1 MSSAAVNK
9 SNVDEKSKQI
19 SAKIIE
25 TSEKFAYKHLSLVL
39 CGSYVI
45 TIVTAIILSCY
56 VHDVV
61 RRNNHQ
67 NQLDTEKI
75 VDKYLLKYKKFNQY
89 NQQQH
94 EPDIE
99 FFHPKIRPELEKKD
113 AAIMKKTGTGSAPGG
128 DSWVWLTS
136 YSRIPYEA
144 MTGYCKA
151 AKEYCPPGPP
161 GSPGIP
167 GMKGNRGDSG
177 LPGPSGMDGREGK
190 PGIRGPKGEVGFPGN
205 PGLDGRDGVPGEP
218 GLDGV
223 PGRAGADGIPGK
235 DGKDGVHGMDGKN
248 GKDGKDGS
256 SGPIG
261 PPGQMGSQGLRGI
274 SGPRG
279 RPGKAGKD
287 GNHGIPG
294 INLWKVK
301 VNGTFANELLIPPS
315 IASKLYNISLYCLS
329 FIHFTIYLLP
339 ASEPGF
345 EKMKSIVVRE
355 GDHLRL
361 RCAATGTPRPNVEWI
376 REDGKTISSGTWE
389 ANSMAGHTL
398 NITRVNRV
406 HMGAYRC
413 IADNGIPPV
422 ANQTF
427 QLDVY
432 FAPLIQVRNQMVYAD
447 NGSTAT
453 LECEV
458 EAYPEAIR
466 YWEKIPDSRLIE
478 QSEYD
483 SKYVIETVHSEIYKS
498 TMRLNITR
506 IRPQDY
512 GEYHCVSK
520 NEMGIARAVFHLQDK
535 SPYIMRPLPDMANP
549 IVFGARPPDKE
560 SYEDICG
567 PPQTCPDCADPRD
580 LKCKET
586 IVPLYDLV
594 GNLEIRLTGNKSY
607 YGLPNR
613 TLDCVLYAVGKPV
626 FHKSSYQNYGS
637 WLKDAQPRNDM
648 IAEKIWAT
656 DEDDQFSLYEY
667 ANKKTFQ
674 GNLTT
679 KIYRLQYAFKGNA
692 HVVNN
697 GYFYYFRK
705 DEPKIVKYDLAL
717 DKQAAMKELAYA
729 TINNT
734 NTLYTTEYNLVDF
747 NVDDNGLW
755 VIYSTFN
762 SNHTIVSLLNTSSL
776 DALYSYNISINHHKV
791 GEMFIVC
798 GVLYAIDS
806 TTDSNTKIRLALDLY
821 TGKLLDV
828 SLAFA
833 NAFRKTT
840 TVGYNHRNKELY
852 TWDKGNQL
860 TYPVRYHEIG
870 YNQTSNDKHDDYSNL
885 HSRYDLFT
893 HNKNNN

>member
-19 SAKIIE
+19 SGKIIE
-25 TSEKFAYKHLSLVL
+25 TSEKFAYKHLSVVL

-45 TIVTAIILSCY
+45 TIITAIILLCY

-67 NQLDTEKI
+67 NQLDTERI
-75 VDKYLLKYKKFNQY
+75 VDKYLLKYKTHNQY
-89 NQQQH
+89 NQQH
-94 EPDIE
+94 DVVD

-113 AAIMKKTGTGSAPGG
+113 AEIMKKTGKGAAPGG

-136 YSRIPYEA
+136 YSRIPYDA
-144 MTGYCKA
+144 ITGYCKA
-151 AKEYCPPGPP
+151 AKEYCPPGAP
-161 GSPGIP
+161 GLPGIQGP
-167 GMKGNRGDSG
+167 KGNRGDSG
-177 LPGPSGMDGREGK
+177 LPGPSGIDGREGK

-235 DGKDGVHGMDGKN
+235 AGKDGVHGMDGKN
-248 GKDGKDGS
+248 GIHGKDGS
-256 SGPIG
+256 PGPIG

-294 INLWKVK
+294 VNLWKIK
-301 VNGTFANELLIPPS
+301 VNGTFSNEMLIPPS
-315 IASKLYNISLYCLS
+315 IA
-329 FIHFTIYLLP
+329 T
-339 ASEPGF
+339 SEPGS

-398 NITRVNRV
+398 NITRINRV

-447 NGSTAT
+447 NGSSAM

-483 SKYVIETVHSEIYKS
+483 SKYIIETVHSEIYKS
-498 TMRLNITR
+498 TMRLNITK

-520 NEMGIARAVFHLQDK
+520 NEMGIARAVFHLQEK
-535 SPYIMRPLPDMANP
+535 NPYIMRPLPDASNP

-567 PPQTCPDCADPRD
+567 PPQTCPDCPDPRD
-580 LKCKET
+580 FKCKDT
-586 IVPLYDLV
+586 MVSLYDLV
-594 GNLEIRLTGNKSY
+594 GGNLEIRLTGNKSY

-626 FHKSSYQNYGS
+626 YHKFTDQNYGA

-656 DEDDQFSLYEY
+656 REDDHLSLFEY
-667 ANKKTFQ
+667 ANKVTYKN
-674 GNLTT
+674 NLTT
-679 KIYRLQYAFKGNA
+679 KIYRLQFAFQGNA

-729 TINNT
+729 TYNNN
-734 NTLYTTEYNLVDF
+734 NTLYTTDYNLVDF

-755 VIYSTFN
+755 IIYSTSS
-762 SNHTIVSLLNTSSL
+762 SNHTIVSLLNTTSL

-806 TTDSNTKIRLALDLY
+806 TTERNTKIRLALDLY
-821 TGKLLDV
+821 TSKLLDV
-828 SLAFA
+828 SLAFT

-870 YNQTSNDKHDDYSNL
+870 YNQTASDKHDDYLNPQL
-885 HSRYDLFT
+885 HSGYDVFT
-893 HNKNNN
+893 HNQNNN